1 MSIKKGRP
9 TDNPLSH
16 QATVRFDESCKSI
29 LDRYCE
35 QECIGRNEA
44 IRRGIKRLEVDIK
57 K

>member
-9 TDNPLSH
+9 TDSPLSH

-35 QECIGRNEA
+35 QERIGRNEA